1 VLRREPANLLNQCST
16 IEGTGRA
23 LLADM
28 YDADAIEAINFE
40 QLATITDRLLLRRGR
55 RRDGHAPKDR
65 YSIPSL
71 AHARHARVIARGS
84 QPHLEAPTV
93 MVTALPAPVVAS
105 KSVVVSA
112 PPDARAP
119 RAQWFAVTV
128 VIPTLV
134 GIVLGLAAML

>member
-1 VLRREPANLLNQCST
+1 VLHREAANLLNQCST

-40 QLATITDRLLLRRGR
+40 QLATITDRLLLRGNRSS
-55 RRDGHAPKDR
+55 RDGHAPKDR

-93 MVTALPAPVVAS
+93 MVTALPTP
-105 KSVVVSA
+105 VVVSA
-112 PPDARAP
+112 PPAVPAP

-134 GIVLGLAAML
+134 GIALGLAAML